1 MIAQQVDPTCLKPIE
16 SPTMSGNSKDA
27 SSKYETQATTI
38 TTERVNRGKQD
49 KKLASSGEG
58 PNRERGMSITPFA
71 NRKGCEQ
78 PAITSFIIKSPMKK
92 RQKKT
97 HRSRD
102 SSNQKVKKK

>member
-1 MIAQQVDPTCLKPIE
+1 MTAQQVDPTCSKPME

-27 SSKYETQATTI
+27 SSKYETQVAAI
-38 TTERVNRGKQD
+38 TTKRVDPGKQD

-58 PNRERGMSITPFA
+58 PNSERGFSITPFA

-92 RQKKT
+92 RQKTYK
-97 HRSRD
+97 SRD

>member
-1 MIAQQVDPTCLKPIE
+1 MIAQQVDPTCLKAIE

-27 SSKYETQATTI
+27 SSKYETQAATI
-38 TTERVNRGKQD
+38 TTERVNPGKQD

-58 PNRERGMSITPFA
+58 PNSERGISITPFA

-92 RQKKT
+92 RQKKI
-97 HRSRD
+97 HRSQD